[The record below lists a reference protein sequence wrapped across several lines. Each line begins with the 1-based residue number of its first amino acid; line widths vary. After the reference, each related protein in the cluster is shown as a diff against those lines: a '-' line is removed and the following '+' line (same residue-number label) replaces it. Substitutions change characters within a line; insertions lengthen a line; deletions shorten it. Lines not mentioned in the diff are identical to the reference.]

1 MPATI
6 SPHSKYPHIPVGM
19 IMDGGEYFGML
30 IPTMKHD
37 NLNGYERI
45 LIVDH
50 KSQRKI
56 APSGTTQQL
65 TYRPRKGE
73 TRRGIHSQ
81 KKKKEEK
88 YVLRKSSYNTQRKI
102 VNTSPLVFPILG
114 FHVKNFWLR
123 LHAN

>member
-1 MPATI
+1 MK
-6 SPHSKYPHIPVGM
+6 SPRSKYFPIPAGT
-19 IMDGGEYFGML
+19 IMDSRRYLDMP
-30 IPTMKHD
+30 IPTMKQD

-102 VNTSPLVFPILG
+102 VNTFSPPLVFPILG
-114 FHVKNFWLR
+114 FQVKNFWLR